1 MYNTYLVFLIVLI
14 FTFFT
19 GNLVLI
25 VQSKSRKK
33 ELLFKNNMIVDEEI
47 L

>member
-19 GNLVLI
+19 GNLILI
-25 VQSKSRKK
+25 MQSKTKK
-33 ELLFKNNMIVDEEI
+33 KDLLFKNNMIVDEEI

>member
-1 MYNTYLVFLIVLI
+1 MSTTYLVFILVLM

-19 GNLVLI
+19 GNIVLI
-25 VQSKSRKK
+25 MQSKSRRKD
-33 ELLFKNNMIVDEEI
+33 LLFKNNMIVDEEI

>member
-1 MYNTYLVFLIVLI
+1 MYNTYLVFIIVLI

-19 GNLVLI
+19 GNLILI
-25 VQSKSRKK
+25 AQSKKSRK
-33 ELLFKNNMIVDEEI
+33 ELLFKNNSIVDEEI